1 MSKVGGGGSEKDIKG
16 EGGVFQTF
24 QHTMILFV
32 VCICMRVFMCEK
44 EKRGVKIKLK
54 IQILPRIGIETE
66 LDLNSL
72 VAKVFCHR
80 KVWIY

>member
-1 MSKVGGGGSEKDIKG
+1 
-16 EGGVFQTF
+16 
-24 QHTMILFV
+24 
-32 VCICMRVFMCEK
+32 MRVFMCEK